1 MKLTIKWVA
10 TVATIL
16 LFLNLF
22 LDAIPSSENLQWTTD
37 QITKALLLALYAI
50 VVIMAIWSSTEKTWI
65 GLVFK
70 RKRVEQE
77 AKIAEAE
84 AQISKFKKDATND
97 LSGPL

>member
-22 LDAIPSSENLQWTTD
+22 LDTIPSSDNLQWTTD
-37 QITKALLLALYAI
+37 QITRALLLALYAI
-50 VVIMAIWSSTEKTWI
+50 VVIMAIWSSTEKTWV

-84 AQISKFKKDATND
+84 AQIAKFKKDATSD